1 MIYFS
6 TAVETVKSTTLKF
19 VYWLYFSETYKFMIN
34 LYLLYYVIMHGKN
47 LHLGSDVGMN
57 WQRII
62 LIWFYFFR

>member
-57 WQRII
+57 
-62 LIWFYFFR
+62 